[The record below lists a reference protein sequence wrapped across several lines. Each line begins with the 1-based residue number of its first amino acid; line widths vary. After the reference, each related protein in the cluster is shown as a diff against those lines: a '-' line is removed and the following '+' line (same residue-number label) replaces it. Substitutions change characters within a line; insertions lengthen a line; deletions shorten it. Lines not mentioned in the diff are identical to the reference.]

1 MKNVLI
7 VPLFVFLILFCV
19 SGCDQDYMK
28 WELPENATLRIGKG
42 SINDLKHSPNGDLIA
57 VATSIGVWL
66 YDADSGKEIRLLQN
80 KKHNQIYSDWIIKL
94 AFSPNGKILAICA
107 LDGIH
112 LWEPHTGRYLSILR
126 EEPHLPG
133 DLVFFPDGQTL
144 ATGTRTGGLIR
155 FWDVTNKTISKT
167 LTGHTK
173 ITSFAVSPDGKT
185 IISRSIFQGK
195 KALYWWDVETG
206 RTIFFR
212 QKNVDSVSP
221 IMFSPN
227 GEILACVGDYGRF
240 DHANDTISL
249 LDASNGEFLKR
260 LRGHNKNITTLA
272 FSPDGELLAS
282 SGSDSIIHLW
292 NPHLWNPRSGH
303 LIHTFR
309 GHTDRVRA
317 LSFSPDGETLVS
329 GSDDGTIR
337 FWDIST
343 KRQRLSI
350 SGHWLYIDALAFL
363 TDNKTLIGGMSH
375 ATVHKWDIET
385 GQFTFTLVGSY
396 GERILAFNVKNS
408 VFVTGIRTIYLE
420 ENNEKIHIRHIDTGE
435 SQSSIDIGRNLIDE
449 KATFSHDGKTL
460 VLTGLSQDELSV
472 SEEHERKVKFWDT
485 FFQRLKF
492 EFDPHQNPE
501 ISKLK
506 HLRHNVT
513 TALSSSPDGKLLAAA
528 IKRKVVLW
536 KFGTNEIVRYYPDEL
551 GLFMCDAL
559 MFSSDSKILA
569 IGDGWNIHLI
579 EVDSGNLITT
589 LSGNNSD
596 ISALAFSP
604 NGKVLASGNEGGTIL
619 IWDLEKIMRNR

>member
-1 MKNVLI
+1 MKNVLL
-7 VPLFVFLILFCV
+7 VPLLLVLILFTLN
-19 SGCDQDYMK
+19 GYTEDYMK
-28 WELPENATLRIGKG
+28 WGLPENATLRLGKG
-42 SINDLKHSPNGDLIA
+42 QIYDLKHSPDGDFIA

-185 IISRSIFQGK
+185 IISRSVFQGK

-227 GEILACVGDYGRF
+227 GKILACVGDYGRF

-282 SGSDSIIHLW
+282 SGSDSTI
-292 NPHLWNPRSGH
+292 HLWNPRSGH

-329 GSDDGTIR
+329 GSWDGTIR
-337 FWDIST
+337 FWDLST
-343 KRQRLSI
+343 KQQRLSI
-350 SGHWLYIDALAFL
+350 SGHWQEVNALAFSA
-363 TDNKTLIGGMSH
+363 DSKTLISGIAGSII
-375 ATVHKWDIET
+375 HKWDIET
-385 GQFTFTLVGSY
+385 GQLKSTLVGRND
-396 GERILAFNVKNS
+396 ETIMAFDISRDLFASHTFGKQADDNINFRS
-408 VFVTGIRTIYLE
+408 
-420 ENNEKIHIRHIDTGE
+420 IDTGE
-435 SQSSIDIGRNLIDE
+435 RRMTMNTMNINTENFTFFKDQL
-449 KATFSHDGKTL
+449 TFSHDGTL
-460 VLTGLSQDELSV
+460 IYTSDGK
-472 SEEHERKVKFWDT
+472 KVKYGFP
-485 FFQRLKF
+485 LNF
-492 EFDPHQNPE
+492 EFTPHDNLE
-501 ISKLK
+501 ESAYSKDIFK
-506 HLRHNVT
+506 
-513 TALSSSPDGKLLAAA
+513 ALASSPDNKLLAVATTNG
-528 IKRKVVLW
+528 VSFW
-536 KFGTNEIVRYYPDEL
+536 KFGTNELIRLYTEVYFSLSSLSRY
-551 GLFMCDAL
+551 AL
-559 MFSSDSKILA
+559 AFSSDSKTLV
-569 IGDGWNIHLI
+569 IGDRLDIRLI
-579 EVDSGNLITT
+579 EVDTGDLSTT

-596 ISALAFSP
+596 IIALAFSP

-619 IWDLEKIMRNR
+619 IWDLEKIRQGR